1 MYIQKQE
8 IPDWKMGREK
18 REPEQY
24 RRDKTMYF
32 PYKREE
38 NNFPLPDDRDEI
50 YWTQRP
56 KVWSMASKKREKE
69 QYTYKS
75 NVTSPIPTNREVFP
89 KKYIDVGSNYEEEL
103 KNQKKVSSSNLI
115 RNPLTKTRELKNQI
129 KVSLSNLIRNPLKIM
144 HFFQHSLEKERQ
156 KEMIEEHQED
166 IIEAEEVVAE
176 YKNML
181 VDKYIDEGK
190 TRRRKPLPD
199 PDRPIV
205 PCPYCK
211 FKSRTNIKVV
221 KHVLDIHKN
230 ELEARREESKLKK
243 PIKVSTA
250 KRMTFSSPIITEVHI
265 EPTATDDSANE
276 GSFDVTDHEIYYDT
290 TDEVSTQEHNASVDT
305 QIDSA
310 EDNTIKKIISESN
323 VEPDNET
330 YYDAVSTQEH
340 NLDLELSASPLDLP
354 KLNNPILSKE
364 SEGHWEDIDSVQ
376 ILEVFPVRAA
386 EEDTIRKIA
395 IAESNVKP
403 VYKTSF
409 SLIWKNIKKV
419 KIVNHILCTQ
429 SSI

>member
-75 NVTSPIPTNREVFP
+75 NVTSPLPTNREVFL

-115 RNPLTKTRELKNQI
+115 RNPLTKTRELKNQK

-221 KHVLDIHKN
+221 KHVLEIHKN

-310 EDNTIKKIISESN
+310 EDNTIKKIEP
-323 VEPDNET
+323 EPDNET

>member
-1 MYIQKQE
+1 
-8 IPDWKMGREK
+8 
-18 REPEQY
+18 
-24 RRDKTMYF
+24 
-32 PYKREE
+32 
-38 NNFPLPDDRDEI
+38 
-50 YWTQRP
+50 
-56 KVWSMASKKREKE
+56 
-69 QYTYKS
+69 
-75 NVTSPIPTNREVFP
+75 
-89 KKYIDVGSNYEEEL
+89 
-103 KNQKKVSSSNLI
+103 
-115 RNPLTKTRELKNQI
+115 
-129 KVSLSNLIRNPLKIM
+129 
-144 HFFQHSLEKERQ
+144 
-156 KEMIEEHQED
+156 MIEEHQED

-221 KHVLDIHKN
+221 KHVLDIHQN

-310 EDNTIKKIISESN
+310 EDNTIKKIEP
-323 VEPDNET
+323 EPDNET

>member
-115 RNPLTKTRELKNQI
+115 RNPLTKTRELKNQK

-221 KHVLDIHKN
+221 KHVLDIHQN

-310 EDNTIKKIISESN
+310 EDNTIKKIEP
-323 VEPDNET
+323 EPDNET

-340 NLDLELSASPLDLP
+340 NLDQELPASPLDLP

-395 IAESNVKP
+395 IADVKP

>member
-75 NVTSPIPTNREVFP
+75 NVTSPLPTNREVFP
-89 KKYIDVGSNYEEEL
+89 KKYIVVGSNYEEEL

-115 RNPLTKTRELKNQI
+115 RNPLTKTRELKNQK

-221 KHVLDIHKN
+221 KHVLDIHQN

-310 EDNTIKKIISESN
+310 EDNTIKKIEP
-323 VEPDNET
+323 EPDNET

-395 IAESNVKP
+395 IADVKP

>member
-75 NVTSPIPTNREVFP
+75 NVTSPLPTNREVFP

-103 KNQKKVSSSNLI
+103 KNQKIVSSSNLI
-115 RNPLTKTRELKNQI
+115 RNPLTKTRELKNQK
-129 KVSLSNLIRNPLKIM
+129 KVSLSNLIRNPLNKNKIM

-205 PCPYCK
+205 PCPYCN

-221 KHVLDIHKN
+221 KHVLDIHQN

-290 TDEVSTQEHNASVDT
+290 TDEVSTQEHNTSVDT

-310 EDNTIKKIISESN
+310 EDNTIKKNIA
-323 VEPDNET
+323 EPDNET

-340 NLDLELSASPLDLP
+340 NLDLELSASALDLP

>member
-75 NVTSPIPTNREVFP
+75 NVTSPLPTNREVFP

-129 KVSLSNLIRNPLKIM
+129 KVSLSNLIRNPLNKNKIM

-205 PCPYCK
+205 PCPYCN

-221 KHVLDIHKN
+221 KHVLDIHQN

-310 EDNTIKKIISESN
+310 EDNTIKKIEP
-323 VEPDNET
+323 EPDNET

>member
-75 NVTSPIPTNREVFP
+75 NVTSPLPTNREVFP

-103 KNQKKVSSSNLI
+103 KNQKKVSLSNLI

-129 KVSLSNLIRNPLKIM
+129 KVSLSNLIRNPLNKNKIM

-205 PCPYCK
+205 PCPYCN

-310 EDNTIKKIISESN
+310 EDNTIKKIEP
-323 VEPDNET
+323 EPDNET